1 MADPVTPWQKPG
13 STLIDRPD
21 GKPVFDRDGEKLG
34 VAKTI
39 SVDEGLGEVEFVAV
53 SFGGLFGVGERLHP
67 LPWRLLRY
75 DAQSDGFVVNLDRQA
90 LEASPGYSSDWLTGD
105 ESWGG
110 EVRTYYAGLGGGV
123 NLV

>member
-1 MADPVTPWQKPG
+1 MADPVTPFTNPHP
-13 STLIDRPD
+13 TLTERPD

-53 SFGGLFGVGERLHP
+53 SFGGLLGVGERLHP
-67 LPWRLLRY
+67 LPWRLLSF
-75 DAQSDGFVVNLDRQA
+75 DAQRDGFVVDLDRAA

-110 EVRTYYAGLGGGV
+110 EVRTYYAGLGGGS